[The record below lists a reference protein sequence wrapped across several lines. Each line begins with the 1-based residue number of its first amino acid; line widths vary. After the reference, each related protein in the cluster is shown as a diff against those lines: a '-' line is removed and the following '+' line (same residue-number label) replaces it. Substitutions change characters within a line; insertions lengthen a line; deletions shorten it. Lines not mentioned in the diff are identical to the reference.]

1 MTYLLDSCLCIDV
14 LRNVPTVIG
23 RVSTVSPDE
32 CVVSAIT
39 VFELLSG
46 VRLCRD
52 PEREGRKVA
61 ALLAMVHQAPFD
73 AAAAA
78 QAALV
83 RGQLERLGTPLGPYD
98 TLLAGHALAL
108 GVTLVTANVTEF
120 QRVTGLRW
128 ENWRECPYR

>member
-1 MTYLLDSCLCIDV
+1 MTYLLDSCLCIDI
-14 LRNVPTVIG
+14 LRNVPAVIG
-23 RVSTVSPDE
+23 RVSAVSPDE

-52 PEREGRKVA
+52 PEREERKVA
-61 ALLAMVHQAPFD
+61 ALLAMIHQAPFD
-73 AAAAA
+73 AAAAGK
-78 QAALV
+78 AALV

-128 ENWRECPYR
+128 ENWRE